1 MNVRLEVQGTKTHKV
16 VSEGDVDLL
25 PMKEGA
31 EDGGGCFFLS
41 HLIRQDCQAWT
52 LACQTAKMTTSERLS
67 MLGGGR
73 HLQEQS
79 HPPNLAEKGK
89 AGRRHATDLTSVL

>member
-1 MNVRLEVQGTKTHKV
+1 MQWLQNDHEKILVRGGHEHALDILYRESVVYPKTNFPLADLSWLSHCGESKIVNVRLEVQGTKTHKV

-41 HLIRQDCQAWT
+41 HLIRQDCQA
-52 LACQTAKMTTSERLS
+52 
-67 MLGGGR
+67 
-73 HLQEQS
+73 
-79 HPPNLAEKGK
+79 
-89 AGRRHATDLTSVL
+89 